1 VVRQHS
7 NRPKRKPKKQPAAP
21 LTPPRTRV
29 TPALRVLPPKVLTVG
44 EVKSSSSSPVVPLG
58 LGFTFALSLVLV
70 GLALAP
76 FRVLPKPV
84 QAVAHDRRE
93 PLLYTGIVIYLT
105 TGLSLAIALVLS

>member
-1 VVRQHS
+1 VVRQHP

-21 LTPPRTRV
+21 LTPPRSRV
-29 TPALRVLPPKVLTVG
+29 APALRAVPPKVLTVG
-44 EVKSSSSSPVVPLG
+44 EVNSSSSSAVVPLG

-84 QAVAHDRRE
+84 QAVAYDRRE
-93 PLLYTGIVIYLT
+93 PLLYTGIAIYLT
-105 TGLSLAIALVLS
+105 TGLSLAIALLMS